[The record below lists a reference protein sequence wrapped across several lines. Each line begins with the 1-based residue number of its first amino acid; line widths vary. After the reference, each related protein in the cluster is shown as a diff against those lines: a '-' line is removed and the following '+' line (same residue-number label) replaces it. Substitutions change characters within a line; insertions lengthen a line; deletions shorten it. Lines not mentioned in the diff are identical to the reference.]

1 MRPRDESK
9 TIAFRL
15 NAKTITDLDRQA
27 KAHGVSPGEY
37 SRAVLERHLKGDH
50 AHAIMEALD
59 ALKHR
64 QDAGLTGLERALTAL
79 REELSQVRRQEF
91 LSRKLEEA
99 LSRLQH
105 ELTALREDFRHAL
118 EEEAR

>member
-15 NAKTITDLDRQA
+15 SAKTITDLERRA

-37 SRAVLERHLKGDH
+37 SRAVLERHLKDDH
-50 AHAIMEALD
+50 ASTIMEALE
-59 ALKHR
+59 ALKRH
-64 QDAGLTGLERALTAL
+64 QDAGLTGLEGAFTAL
-79 REELSQVRRQEF
+79 REELSHIRRQEF
-91 LSRKLEEA
+91 VSRKAEEA

-118 EEEAR
+118 EEEDS